1 MAGRVKDL
9 TDGRGVDLTLNPI
22 AGETLKSDLEALA
35 PLGTAV
41 IFGFLAGPPSGSFDP
56 DLTKHFQKSVA
67 VRVSDIYAYFTHR
80 PAAFNADLG
89 RVFTLLERKVLRP
102 QITLLPLSAAAEAH
116 RRLEA
121 GETTGK
127 LVLSIDP

>member
-1 MAGRVKDL
+1 MRRRGYRPHAAALGKEERAHGGPDILDWGRY
-9 TDGRGVDLTLNPI
+9 
-22 AGETLKSDLEALA
+22 
-35 PLGTAV
+35 
-41 IFGFLAGPPSGSFDP
+41 GSFDP

-80 PAAFNADLG
+80 PAAFNADMS